1 MFSDLTRRPG
11 QPGTAQPFA
20 KNGARRTP
28 QREDAPSAPSLIP
41 SDAPRREV
49 CHAWRIP
56 ALQRVCPSLPRSR

>member
-28 QREDAPSAPSLIP
+28 QREDAPSAPSLTS
-41 SDAPRREV
+41 SDAPEKGG
-49 CHAWRIP
+49 
-56 ALQRVCPSLPRSR
+56 LPRLEYP